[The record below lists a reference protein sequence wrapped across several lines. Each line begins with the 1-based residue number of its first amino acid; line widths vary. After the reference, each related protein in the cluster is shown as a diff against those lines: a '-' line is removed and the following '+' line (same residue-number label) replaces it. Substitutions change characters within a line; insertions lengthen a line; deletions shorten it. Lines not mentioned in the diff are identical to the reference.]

1 MKAITAQIDLGIDP
15 TAIGARGTLWKDTE
29 TTLAGVGEAARI
41 PIDRAGGGE
50 AAKKAQEHL
59 SSIISS
65 SKEDQI
71 SGRDLVAFAAF
82 PFDPTLP
89 GELIIPR
96 ILLRSLP
103 NEELSITAISEEG
116 LSLEEA
122 TEEIISQANQ
132 PDLSKPTRADIK
144 SLIPPD
150 VWRDQLAT
158 DVINRIQN
166 GKLEKMVLA
175 REIQITSDTDI
186 NVAQVVHNLA
196 KTNPNAMIF
205 SVDKFIGA
213 SPELLVSRKDDVVQA
228 NPLAGTAIRLTD
240 EKEDK
245 KSMDFL
251 LESVKDQYEHQITIE
266 WLLNELLPF
275 CSYIDADPEPRIVS
289 LPNVHHLATKVHGR
303 LSAPSA
309 SVLELVSA
317 LHPTPA
323 VAGKPQAEAINL
335 ITEIEKDSRGK
346 YAGPVG
352 WVDAD
357 GNGAFAVGIRSAQI
371 SGKEAN
377 LFAGVG
383 IVADSDPQSE
393 LDETDGKFLT
403 MQQAIMSTIR

>member
-29 TTLAGVGEAARI
+29 TTLAGVGEAVRI

-50 AAKKAQEHL
+50 AAQKAQEHL

-71 SGRDLVAFAAF
+71 SGCDLVAFAAF

-132 PDLSKPTRADIK
+132 PDLLKPTRADIK

-150 VWRDQLAT
+150 VWRDELAT

-213 SPELLVSRKDDVVQA
+213 SPELLVSRKDNVVQA
-228 NPLAGTAIRLTD
+228 NPLAGTAIRITD

-357 GNGAFAVGIRSAQI
+357 GNGAFAVGIRSAEI

>member
-15 TAIGARGTLWKDTE
+15 TAIGARGTLWKDAE

-50 AAKKAQEHL
+50 AAKKAQERL
-59 SSIISS
+59 SSISS
-65 SKEDQI
+65 QNEDQI
-71 SGRDLVAFAAF
+71 SGCDLVAFAAF
-82 PFDPTLP
+82 PFDPSLP

-103 NEELSITAISEEG
+103 NGELLITAISEEG
-116 LSLEEA
+116 LSVEEA

-132 PDLSKPTRADIK
+132 PDLSQPTHADIK
-144 SLIPPD
+144 SLIPPN
-150 VWRDQLAT
+150 VWRDELVT
-158 DVINRIQN
+158 DVISRIQD
-166 GKLEKMVLA
+166 GELEKMVLA
-175 REIQITSDTDI
+175 REIQITGDADI
-186 NVAQVVHNLA
+186 NVAQVVLNLA
-196 KTNPNAMIF
+196 DTNPDAMIF

-245 KSMDFL
+245 ESMAFL

-289 LPNVHHLATKVHGR
+289 LPNVHHLATKVLGR
-303 LSAPSA
+303 LSAPPA
-309 SVLELVSA
+309 SVLELVSV

-335 ITEIEKDSRGK
+335 ITEIEKGGRGK

-357 GNGAFAVGIRSAQI
+357 GNGAFAVGIRSAQVT
-371 SGKEAN
+371 GKEAN

-403 MQQAIMSTIR
+403 MQKAIMSTIR